1 MKTENYSVIELLH
14 LSFVIRDSLEYCHE
28 PLKLKENAFES
39 RKKMV
44 QQLLEKDHFIAKFLV
59 ENPNEAGKKY
69 YESLTIYFNKI
80 YKKEFYVSFENYKV
94 DHNKKLEFLEETIK
108 NYQTV
113 LDIIHGFVK
122 TLQDKELLDDVVL
135 QCVNDSENFF
145 RVLYLFIVYNEII
158 KEDSNY
164 KETLQKTRDNNSY
177 ENKYILNLLKGL
189 IAAYNFNRQKYSGQE
204 ETLKTLF
211 EEVFKTF
218 QKLDGSIKLTQPNE
232 MQETLLA
239 TNRLIAQA
247 LRTYETNWRTA
258 YKNLIQKMRENT
270 PANTNETKS

>member
-69 YESLTIYFNKI
+69 YESLTIYFNNI
-80 YKKEFYVSFENYKV
+80 YEKEFYVSFENYKV
-94 DHNKKLEFLEETIK
+94 DPDKKLEFLEE

-177 ENKYILNLLKGL
+177 ENKYILNLLKD
-189 IAAYNFNRQKYSGQE
+189 FNRQKYSGQE

>member
-1 MKTENYSVIELLH
+1 MKTENYSIIELLH

-69 YESLTIYFNKI
+69 YESLTIYFNNI
-80 YKKEFYVSFENYKV
+80 YEKEFYVSFENYKV
-94 DHNKKLEFLEETIK
+94 DPDKKLEFLEETIK

-247 LRTYETNWRTA
+247 LRTYETNWRTS

>member
-69 YESLTIYFNKI
+69 YENLTIYFNNI
-80 YKKEFYVSFENYKV
+80 YEKEFYVSFENYKV
-94 DHNKKLEFLEETIK
+94 DPDKKLEFLEETIK

>member
-59 ENPNEAGKKY
+59 ENPNEAGKNY
-69 YESLTIYFNKI
+69 YESLTIYFNNI
-80 YKKEFYVSFENYKV
+80 YEKEFYVSFENYKV
-94 DHNKKLEFLEETIK
+94 DPDKKLEFLEETIK